1 MTHIV
6 LDKSYLEAARP
17 DQIISLCEEHTVMMP
32 EVLFYELTTTNEDS
46 MRNCFN
52 KFPDRDN
59 PVELI
64 PNIGS
69 LLKYEWEMH
78 KSCVPLYERREKIT
92 FRFNRRLREGRYQ
105 FQGKQLKAKKSEMQL
120 VDNKTREFFDLAM
133 IAQDVFYPQLSNL
146 QGVDYSNAINDIKE
160 QMSTNKEEV
169 RKIYRRIFSG
179 NVEPKPLIKSSDL
192 NSNWATFRWVQI
204 RMIYSL
210 DLLLRY
216 KGQLP
221 TNPTQKFWCRIEHEM
236 LDAEY
241 VMLASLSHG
250 LASDD
255 TVLISCYKRICPEG
269 ELLTISGESRA
280 D

>member
-1 MTHIV
+1 MAHIV
-6 LDKSYLEAARP
+6 LDKSYLQGASP
-17 DQIISLCEEHTVMMP
+17 DKIISLCDEHTVMMP
-32 EVLFYELTTTNEDS
+32 DVLFYELTTTKEDS
-46 MRNCFN
+46 MRDCFN

-78 KSCVPLYERREKIT
+78 KSCVPLYERRERIT
-92 FRFNRRLREGRYQ
+92 FRFNRRLRAGRYQ
-105 FQGKQLKAKKSEMQL
+105 FQGKQLKAKESEMQV

-133 IAQDVFYPQLSNL
+133 IAQDTFYPHLSNL

-160 QMSTNKEEV
+160 RISTNNEEV
-169 RKIYRRIFSG
+169 CGIYRRMFTG
-179 NVEPKPLIKSSDL
+179 NVEHKPPIKSSDL
-192 NSNWATFRWVQI
+192 NSNWATFRWVQV

-221 TNPTQKFWCRIEHEM
+221 TQPTQKFWCRIEHEM

-241 VMLASLSHG
+241 VMLGSLALG
-250 LASDD
+250 LASND
-255 TVLISCYKRICPEG
+255 TGLVSCYKRICPEG
-269 ELLTISGESRA
+269 ELLTISGES
-280 D
+280 